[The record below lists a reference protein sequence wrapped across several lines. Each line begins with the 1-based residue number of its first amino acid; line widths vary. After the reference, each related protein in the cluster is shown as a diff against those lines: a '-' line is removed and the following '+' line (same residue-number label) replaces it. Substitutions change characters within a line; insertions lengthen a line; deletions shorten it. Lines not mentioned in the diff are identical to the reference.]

1 MIRLAAVCLALLSTV
16 ASAAVDVTAGGT
28 GTRNT
33 RGEEKWL
40 LYEKNVEARSAGAI
54 NMTMLIYGEL
64 GIEENLVSGIR
75 RGRIHVANWS
85 GAVATTVV
93 PETAVLYVP
102 FLFDDF
108 AESDFVMDKYLFE
121 AYSKLYADK
130 DVHLL
135 SWDEIGFSKVW
146 SKAPI
151 LTPADA
157 KGKRFRVSAN
167 EASRLFAESV
177 GADVIPL
184 GFADIISSLQTGLI
198 EAGETGAVLYAR
210 TGIAEAAPHI
220 TNTDHNFATSLIVI
234 RKSWLD
240 RLPPEQK
247 KVMIDSWVGLETSR
261 QWVRDEVAGD
271 LAAAAQ
277 RGFTVHDITK
287 EQRDLWRRA
296 TSAITKRLLDTA
308 GPEAQ
313 RIWDLAQEGKKAYA
327 ARQSK

>member
-1 MIRLAAVCLALLSTV
+1 MKFFAAVCLVAVST
-16 ASAAVDVTAGGT
+16 SSFAAVEVTAGGT

-40 LYEKNVEARSAGAI
+40 TYEKNVETRSAGAI
-54 NMTMLIYGEL
+54 NMTMLVYGEL
-64 GIEENLVSGIR
+64 GVEENLVAGIR

-108 AESDFVMDKYLFE
+108 AESDFVMDNYLFD

-135 SWDEIGFSKVW
+135 MWDEIGFSKVW

-151 LTPADA
+151 LVPADA
-157 KGKRFRVSAN
+157 KGKRFRISSN
-167 EASRLFAESV
+167 EASKLFAESV

-220 TNTDHNFATSLIVI
+220 TNTDHNFATSLIVL

-240 RLPPEQK
+240 RLPPDQRK
-247 KVMIDSWVGLETSR
+247 IMIESWVTLEQSR
-261 QWVRDEVAGD
+261 QWVREEVAGD
-271 LAAAAQ
+271 LASAGQ
-277 RGFTVHDITK
+277 RGFTVHDISK
-287 EQRDLWRRA
+287 EQRDLWRQS
-296 TSAITKRLLDTA
+296 TSTITRRLLDTA

-313 RIWDLAQEGKKAYA
+313 RIWDLAQQGKKDYA
-327 ARQSK
+327 ARNAK

>member
-261 QWVRDEVAGD
+261 QWVREEVAGD

>member
-1 MIRLAAVCLALLSTV
+1 MKVLAALCLALVS
-16 ASAAVDVTAGGT
+16 ASALAAIEVTAGGT

-40 LYEKNVEARSAGAI
+40 TYEKNVEARSAGAI
-54 NMTMLIYGEL
+54 NMTMLVYGEL
-64 GIEENLVSGIR
+64 GVEENLVSGIR

-102 FLFDDF
+102 FLFDDV
-108 AESDFVMDKYLFE
+108 AESDFVMDNYLFD

-135 SWDEIGFSKVW
+135 MWDEIGFSKIW
-146 SKAPI
+146 SKTPI
-151 LTPADA
+151 LVPADA

-167 EASRLFAESV
+167 EASKLFAESV

-184 GFADIISSLQTGLI
+184 GFADIISSLQTSLI

-210 TGIAEAAPHI
+210 TGISEAAPHI
-220 TNTDHNFATSLIVI
+220 TNTDHNFATSLIVL

-247 KVMIDSWVGLETSR
+247 KVMLESWVSLEQSR
-261 QWVRDEVAGD
+261 QWVREEVAGD
-271 LAAAAQ
+271 LATAGQ
-277 RGFTVHDITK
+277 RGFTVHEITK
-287 EQRDLWRRA
+287 EQRDQWRQA
-296 TSAITKRLLDTA
+296 TSAITRRLLDQA
-308 GPEAQ
+308 GPDGQ
-313 RIWDLAQEGKKAYA
+313 RIWDLAQQGKKEYA
-327 ARQSK
+327 ARKTK